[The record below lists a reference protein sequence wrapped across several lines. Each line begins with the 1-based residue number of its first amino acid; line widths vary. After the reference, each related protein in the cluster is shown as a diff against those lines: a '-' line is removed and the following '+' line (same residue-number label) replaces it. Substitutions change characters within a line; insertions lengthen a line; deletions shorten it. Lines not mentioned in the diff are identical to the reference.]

1 MEEDKRTSSLY
12 YQILCLSPE
21 CEQWWT
27 ASRKKHGSW
36 EGARKNNGSRCSL
49 RIWCLAP
56 LFNRYRANVPRFPG
70 LAELLIPYLFS
81 SELWLARPW
90 FLPAQP
96 IPHVFHPRPPSTQ
109 PLQATGRLTP
119 PPDSYHFS
127 HHVCPGPMLLLP
139 GIFHQFSF
147 QWHPWLAQS
156 CSSHDWTFALLHV
169 PVWDCCRD
177 SPLHSAWMK
186 IK

>member
-1 MEEDKRTSSLY
+1 MNSGKLPPGRSM
-12 YQILCLSPE
+12 
-21 CEQWWT
+21 
-27 ASRKKHGSW
+27 
-36 EGARKNNGSRCSL
+36 GAEKEPGKAMVLDVVWGYGAWHSCSTGTGD
-49 RIWCLAP
+49 
-56 LFNRYRANVPRFPG
+56 NVPRFPG
-70 LAELLIPYLFS
+70 LAELFIPYLFS
-81 SELWLARPW
+81 SELWLARPL

-96 IPHVFHPRPPSTQ
+96 IPQVFHPRPP
-109 PLQATGRLTP
+109 PAIHPTP
-119 PPDSYHFS
+119 ASSRKINPTPDSYHFS

-139 GIFHQFSF
+139 GIFHQFYF

-186 IK
+186 I